1 MDYLYEQV
9 KQLLVTKFGVPA
21 EQITPDS
28 TFDELDLDSLDL
40 VEFAM
45 ATQDEFGARI
55 SDEEAEGLKTV
66 GEAVSLLSTK
76 LAAADA

>member
-9 KQLLVTKFGVPA
+9 KQLLATKFGVPV
-21 EQITPDS
+21 EQITPDA
-28 TFDELDLDSLDL
+28 TFEALDLDSLDL

-55 SDEEAEGLKTV
+55 SDEEAEGLTTV